1 MYSTRFLAVHTWCAL
16 ACSALL
22 CACQEPTPSH
32 FFGYWDE
39 PVDGGVRPDSA
50 RPMDAATPLDAAA
63 LVCSPSEIGG
73 EDKSSPARALGTAS
87 RSHKHS
93 TQRTTD
99 DDDDDDDDEH
109 VIADSRCASGY
120 RWIGGKEESQL
131 MMPGSDCLS
140 CHQPSMR
147 SARSRLTDSDE
158 PDGYVVAGTVYA
170 AEHEPSDC
178 LGVEGVLI
186 RITDARGQVIERVS
200 NRAGNF
206 YIKSSKYRLSLPFT
220 AVISAKGR
228 TRKMEHAECLTS
240 CNTCHTASGMSGAP
254 GRILLP

>member
-1 MYSTRFLAVHTWCAL
+1 MCSSRFFAVPTWCVL
-16 ACSALL
+16 VCFALL
-22 CACQEPTPSH
+22 GACHEPTPSRY
-32 FFGYWDE
+32 FGYWDE
-39 PVDGGVRPDSA
+39 PVDGGTPPDGA

-73 EDKSSPARALGTAS
+73 EDKASPARMLETSS

-99 DDDDDDDDEH
+99 EDDDDDDH

-120 RWIGGKEESQL
+120 RWIGGNEESQL

-140 CHQPSMR
+140 CHQPSMHA
-147 SARSRLTDSDE
+147 ARSRLTDSDE

-206 YIKSSKYRLSLPFT
+206 YVKSSKYRLALPFT

-240 CNTCHTASGMSGAP
+240 CNNCHTASGMSGAP